1 MTKLSQA
8 TRVIFNDS
16 GNKVLPSLLRKGIF
30 TVLVDDNIDQNSSS
44 VDAKNHF
51 HGTAVTVFQFP
62 TSENPGLQR
71 QRNKF
76 FELIEDEKKCLDLC
90 CAA

>member
-1 MTKLSQA
+1 M
-8 TRVIFNDS
+8 F
-16 GNKVLPSLLRKGIF
+16 
-30 TVLVDDNIDQNSSS
+30 VDENIDQNSSS

-76 FELIEDEKKCLDLC
+76 FELTEDEKVFRLVLRCMNLRRLILLVL
-90 CAA
+90 